1 MTKVFILIS
10 KMKKKKKNKFI
21 VNDETFLCINE
32 V

>member
-10 KMKKKKKNKFI
+10 KMKKKRNKFT

>member
-10 KMKKKKKNKFI
+10 KMKKKKNKFI